1 MVSEKNVDER
11 LNGMTNKIR
20 NMGMGEEM
28 INARKG
34 KSENNYK

>member
-11 LNGMTNKIR
+11 LNGMINKIR
-20 NMGMGEEM
+20 NMGMEEEM